1 MAVTKQTLHDTAAVT
16 ESVPSV
22 QLEIEPQVWS
32 MRQPAFAEMVAKLQA
47 KIAGNK

>member
-1 MAVTKQTLHDTAAVT
+1 
-16 ESVPSV
+16 V

-32 MRQPAFAEMVAKLQA
+32 MRQPAFTEMVAKLQA